1 MDTQRLRLQ
10 TISVTVERPRGVQLR
25 ARLALEAVRM
35 AVVRALRLRR
45 HGAKPYTEDSVR
57 WAYLSSIHRIGPR
70 L

>member
-1 MDTQRLRLQ
+1 MDSQRLRLQ
-10 TISVTVERPRGVQLR
+10 TMSTTVDRPRGLQLR

-45 HGAKPYTEDSVR
+45 RGARPYTEDSAR